1 VIERGK
7 LWAGP
12 ASPWRR
18 LSVTLGLVWLACVV
32 GGFLLPRGVQV
43 FDFVEKW
50 VADLRVASLTPPMPQ
65 RSDIVL
71 LTITEDTLSRF
82 PYRSPI
88 DRAFL
93 AKVVARLDAAGAR
106 AVGMDILIDQPTVP
120 EKDAALAAAVAKA
133 QLPVVVGWADL
144 RDGLTERQGAF
155 LRDYLPGAIKAHV
168 NLVKDDRDGTV
179 RWTFPGRQ
187 SENGFRP
194 GFAAALAE
202 AVGVEAPRERA
213 RLLYR
218 RGTDGSVAP
227 FPMFPVHLVDVLPQ
241 AWFAHKIVLI
251 GADLATEDRHRTPYA
266 TLLGDHE
273 GSVPGVVIHALTLA
287 QLLDGERSREIGPA
301 TEILVL
307 ALAAGLGIVLA
318 VAGSAVLLKI
328 LFGLGFLFA
337 LWFGGFAVYAWGGPL
352 LPLFVPSVAFTIAA
366 GLGNAVTSQRYKAE
380 KELAEAAVRARSEF
394 LAMMSHEI
402 RTPLNGVLGV
412 IELLRNSA
420 LDREQQR
427 MATVVQDSARSLLR
441 ILNDILDFS
450 KIEANKVEIV
460 PEPTSLRRLID
471 GVAATFAPLAAK
483 KGIALDL
490 DVAANLPE
498 WVLVDPLRLRQVL
511 VNLLGNAIKFTER
524 GGVVLTCR
532 RADAGD
538 DGAERL
544 VLQVK
549 DSGIGMSQRAVARLF
564 QPFTQADGSTTR
576 RFGGT
581 GLGLSI
587 SLKLIELMGGV
598 IEVDSREGKGSA
610 FSVTLPLRPGVAPAD
625 DAETALPEI
634 VVQDLAASSTL
645 DSGAAASGAGPYVLV
660 AEDDPTSR
668 WLVQRQLAQ
677 LGYDVT
683 LTEDGRAALEAYR
696 NGDFALVLTD
706 YHMPEMDGL
715 DLARA
720 LRRVEA
726 ERVIPDDARV
736 PILALSA
743 DALPGTLARCRAA
756 GIDDVLTKPAQLS
769 VLRDKLAAWLGQA
782 NDGPSGA
789 ASDGAG
795 VNGTGVSGT
804 GINGTTIGGEGTD
817 AVAGDGG
824 AGQGLTAAATAPVL
838 DTATFVEMF
847 GGVNDDVRAALRGFL
862 SGGKRLIKE
871 IARLAEAGDTA
882 ALGKSA
888 HRLAGESVSAG
899 AVQLGR
905 LCSEIERAAADDDWE
920 RIGRLHPCLPDALA
934 RVDAAIAEL

>member
-1 VIERGK
+1 MKVGD
-7 LWAGP
+7 LLTGP

-18 LSVTLGLVWLACVV
+18 LSLTLGLVWVACVV

-50 VADLRVASLTPPMPQ
+50 VADLRVAALTQPMPQ
-65 RSDIVL
+65 RSDVVL
-71 LTITEDTLSRF
+71 LTITEDTLAQF

-93 AKVVARLDAAGAR
+93 AKVVAHLDAAGAR
-106 AVGMDILIDQPTVP
+106 AVGMDILIDQPTEP
-120 EKDAALAAAVAKA
+120 AKDAALAAAVARA
-133 QLPVVVGWADL
+133 QLPVVVGWADR
-144 RDGLTERQGAF
+144 RDGLTERQSAF
-155 LRDYLPGAIKAHV
+155 LRDYLPEAIKAHV

-179 RWTFPGRQ
+179 RWTFPGRGT
-187 SENGFRP
+187 EEGYRP

-202 AVGVEAPRERA
+202 AAGVEAPRERS

-241 AWFAHKIVLI
+241 AWFARKIVLI

-287 QLLDGERSREIGPA
+287 QLLDDERSREIGA
-301 TEILVL
+301 AAETLVL
-307 ALAAGLGIVLA
+307 AISAGFGILLA
-318 VAGSAVLLKI
+318 VTGSTVLLKVV
-328 LFGLGFLFA
+328 FGAGFLFA
-337 LWFGGFAVYAWGGPL
+337 LWFLGFATYAWGGPL
-352 LPLFVPSVAFTIAA
+352 LPLFVPSVVFTIAA

-412 IELLRNSA
+412 IELLRNSS
-420 LDREQQR
+420 LDAEQRR
-427 MATVVQDSARSLLR
+427 MATIVQDSARSLLR

-450 KIEANKVEIV
+450 KIEANKIEIA
-460 PEPTSLRRLID
+460 PEPTSLRRLLD
-471 GVAATFAPLAAK
+471 AVAATFAPLAEK
-483 KGIALDL
+483 KGIALDIEI
-490 DVAANLPE
+490 DESLPE
-498 WVLVDPLRLRQVL
+498 CILVDPLRLRQVL

-524 GGVVLTCR
+524 GGVTLTCAPSV
-532 RADAGD
+532 ADA

-544 VLQVK
+544 RLRVE
-549 DSGIGMSQRAVARLF
+549 DSGIGMSRRAVEHLF

-587 SLKLIELMGGV
+587 SMKLIELMDGT
-598 IEVDSREGKGSA
+598 IEVESDEGRGST
-610 FSVTLPLRPGVAPAD
+610 FSVTLPLQPSDATALLAD
-625 DAETALPEI
+625 SALPEI
-634 VVQDLAASSTL
+634 LVQDLTASAAL
-645 DSGAAASGAGPYVLV
+645 DFGATNSGSGPRVLV

-668 WLVQRQLAQ
+668 WLVERQLRQ
-677 LGYDVT
+677 LDCDVV
-683 LTEDGRAALEAYR
+683 LAADGRAALETFR

-715 DLARA
+715 ALARG
-720 LRRVEA
+720 LRRLEA
-726 ERVIPDDARV
+726 ERATPPTARV

-743 DALPGTLARCRAA
+743 DALPETLARCREA
-756 GIDDVLTKPAQLS
+756 GIDDVMTKPAQIS
-769 VLRDKLAAWLGQA
+769 VLRDKLASWL
-782 NDGPSGA
+782 DRSGA
-789 ASDGAG
+789 ADTVPMNGA
-795 VNGTGVSGT
+795 
-804 GINGTTIGGEGTD
+804 EGC
-817 AVAGDGG
+817 A
-824 AGQGLTAAATAPVL
+824 TAEDSAAAPVL
-838 DTATFVEMF
+838 DTAPFVEMF
-847 GGVNDDVRAALRGFL
+847 GGVNDDVRAALRGYL
-862 SGGKRLIKE
+862 SGGKRLVKE
-871 IARLAEAGDTA
+871 IVRLAERGDAA

-905 LCSEIERAAADDDWE
+905 LCSAIEVAAANDDWR
-920 RIGRLHPCLPDALA
+920 RIEELHPHLPDALA
-934 RVDAAIAEL
+934 RVDAAIAGL